1 MIQMIEGAT
10 GAQIT
15 IGQNGWLVVSCDD
28 SDGLLKAIRAIE
40 LVEEKAHI
48 ANLTD
53 QVSEMLELKSD

>member
-1 MIQMIEGAT
+1 MTII
-10 GAQIT
+10 IT
-15 IGQNGWLVVSCDD
+15 IGQNGLIVVSCDN

-53 QVSEMLELKSD
+53 QISEMLESKSD